1 MSPNPIASGHFKC
14 KCCSVYFDS
23 QIASNESCPNC
34 FALGPFV
41 KTKEGINE
49 NGGQKDVGYIGCLVI
64 TVMLIGLLLT
74 ILFANPWMVGAGS
87 KNKEPAKHVG
97 ENVGSNPS
105 GKRIAE
111 PTSSTET
118 PQKKQVEN
126 KKEDD
131 GKNTPSNDIKDRE
144 LSRLH
149 LRIDDMQKQ
158 MSGLSNQLRSKEKL
172 LQDAIIL
179 LEHEKSSNRIL
190 LNKASDLE
198 AGLTRAKLENNR
210 LANSAREPA
219 VLAPGMLDI
228 DLSAKRVVLI
238 MDASGSMEFVNE
250 FERSAKKRKEAQR
263 LAGNLLE
270 SIPALEFYQV
280 VVMGASSF
288 WLEGQSGW
296 IRHQKGKTGARVTEN
311 LATVELKGGTDM
323 HKAMDLAFS
332 LRKDGLDMILV
343 IADGAPTMGEGLND
357 RQKESLSAEAKN
369 IIIGQNLIEKTR
381 KVWNNPT
388 TYPQVVRINTIGLFY
403 EGTEH
408 GALLWAMAHENYGR
422 FVGLEKP

>member
-1 MSPNPIASGHFKC
+1 
-14 KCCSVYFDS
+14 
-23 QIASNESCPNC
+23 
-34 FALGPFV
+34 V

-49 NGGQKDVGYIGCLVI
+49 NGGQKDVGCIGCLVI

-87 KNKEPAKHVG
+87 KNKEPAKQVG

-105 GKRIAE
+105 GKPIAE
-111 PTSSTET
+111 PTSSAET
-118 PQKKQVEN
+118 PQQKQVEN

-158 MSGLSNQLRSKEKL
+158 MSGLSNQLRAKEKL
-172 LQDAIIL
+172 LQDATIL
-179 LEHEKSSNRIL
+179 LEREKSSTRTL
-190 LNKASDLE
+190 LTKASHLE
-198 AGLTRAKLENNR
+198 EELARARQENNR
-210 LANSAREPA
+210 LVNSAREPA
-219 VLAPGMLDI
+219 VLAPGLLDI

-238 MDASGSMEFVNE
+238 MDASGSMELGNE
-250 FERSAKKRKEAQR
+250 FERSAKKRKEAER
-263 LAGNLLE
+263 LAGKLLE
-270 SIPALEFYQV
+270 SIPGLEYYQV

-288 WLEGQSGW
+288 WLEGQGGW
-296 IRHQKGKTGARVTEN
+296 IKHQRGRSGANVTEK
-311 LATVELKGGTDM
+311 LAKVELKGGTDM
-323 HKAMDLAFS
+323 HMAMDLAFS
-332 LRKDGLDMILV
+332 LRKDELDMILV
-343 IADGAPTMGEGLND
+343 IADGAPTVGEGLND

-369 IIIGQNLIEKTR
+369 KIIGQNLLEKTR
-381 KVWNNPT
+381 QVWNNPM

-408 GALLWAMAHENYGR
+408 GALLWALAHENYGK